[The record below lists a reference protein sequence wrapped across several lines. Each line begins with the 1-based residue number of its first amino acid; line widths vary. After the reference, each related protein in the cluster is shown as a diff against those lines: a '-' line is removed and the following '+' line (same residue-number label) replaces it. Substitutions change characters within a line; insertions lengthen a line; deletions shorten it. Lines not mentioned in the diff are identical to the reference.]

1 MPPRPPLPS
10 GLGSLLL
17 AAVALAASGAPGLR
31 ADPLSKQT
39 EIDFFHDVAS
49 RDLHGFVA
57 RSDGRLVAGP
67 VLAPLAGAAPAELL
81 WCLEPGADGRWLIG
95 TGPDGRLFEASVDL
109 AQRRYTAREV
119 AKLDERQ
126 IFALKRLQNG
136 DILAG
141 TSPKGGLVLLRGG
154 KVQARAGLPAD
165 SIFDLLLVPAAGG
178 PGFALA
184 ATGNPGRIYRVDL
197 AKFAAGGV
205 GAGRL
210 DDGVALAGHGI
221 SLFGEIRD
229 RNVRRLV
236 LLPDGRVAAGSSPA
250 GNVYAFPAAGGPP
263 VLMEENHD
271 AEVTDLLPQPN
282 GDLFATLIFG
292 GGSSEQ
298 RAAGEKPKEQA
309 DLPPPALPEKFAG
322 RSVLMRFPADGFP
335 ELLTARNG
343 KAFYRLAR
351 EGSLVVVA
359 GGEEG
364 DLAAYDLDAQLA
376 LDFPGSE
383 SARLNGL
390 VAVPGSPG
398 RYLVLGNNAP
408 GLALLDFGA
417 ALPRTA
423 ETGTVDLGA
432 PAELGA
438 LRVDRLRNVDEKD
451 LKFEIRTSNGSDERE
466 GWTAWT
472 TLRSSGD
479 GWRGDHLRGRYVK
492 IRISAPAAANLAQ
505 LDHATLYYLPQNHR
519 PKLQDFHL
527 LSPNYELVVPPES
540 PPPTVTTLAQVLQ
553 GKDDSQRKDR
563 LLGAQVVPS
572 PGTQTVFWTVS
583 DPDGDNL
590 VCTFSI
596 RRDGEP
602 NWTNIAVDT
611 RDSYAAFDASHLP
624 DGVYF
629 TRLVAKEAAPR
640 PAADRLSATFE
651 TDDLVIDHT
660 PPRILAA
667 TASRVGDQIVVSVHG
682 RDALSLLDGLE
693 LTFNNGDHAEVEQP
707 ADGIRDGRE
716 ETFTWEEPVARAAG
730 ATAVEVTLYDAAGNG
745 ATQRVALPR

>member
-1 MPPRPPLPS
+1 VPRPPFLFEP
-10 GLGSLLL
+10 GPRLRAALVL
-17 AAVALAASGAPGLR
+17 AALAAAGLR

-39 EIDFFHDVAS
+39 DIDFFRDVAS

-95 TGPDGRLFEASVDL
+95 TGPDGRIFEATADL
-109 AQRRYTAREV
+109 AQRRYTVREV

-126 IFALKRLQNG
+126 VFALRRLPNG
-136 DILAG
+136 EILAG
-141 TSPKGGLVLLRGG
+141 TSPQGGLVLLRGG
-154 KVQARAGLPAD
+154 RTVARAGLPAD
-165 SIFDLLLVPAAGG
+165 SIFDLLLLPAAGG

-197 AKFAAGGV
+197 AKFAAGGAA
-205 GAGRL
+205 AGRL
-210 DDGVALAGHGI
+210 DDAAALAAHGI

-229 RNVRRLV
+229 RNVRRIV
-236 LLPDGRVAAGSSPA
+236 LLADGRVAAGSSPA
-250 GNVYAFPAAGGPP
+250 GNVYAFPAGGGPP
-263 VLMEENHD
+263 VIVEENHD

-292 GGSSEQ
+292 GGASEQ

-309 DLPPPALPEKFAG
+309 DLPPPALPEKFGG

-351 EGSLVVVA
+351 EGRLLVLA

-364 DLAAYDLDAQLA
+364 DLAAYDLDSRLA
-376 LDFPGSE
+376 FDFPGSE

-390 VAVPGSPG
+390 AAVPGSPG

-417 ALPRTA
+417 ALPRSA
-423 ETGTVDLGA
+423 ETGAVDLGV

-466 GWTAWT
+466 GWTDWT

-479 GWRGDHLRGRYVK
+479 GWRADHLRGRYVK
-492 IRISAPAAANLAQ
+492 IRISAPAGANLAQ
-505 LDHATLYYLPQNHR
+505 LDHATLYYLPQNHP

-527 LSPNYELVVPPES
+527 LSPNFELVVPPES
-540 PPPTVTTLAQVLQ
+540 PPPAVTTLAQVLQ

-602 NWTNIAVDT
+602 NWTDIAVDT
-611 RDSYAAFDASHLP
+611 RESYAAFDTSHLP

-629 TRLVAKEAAPR
+629 TRLVAKETAPR

-660 PPRILAA
+660 PPQILAA
-667 TASRVGDQIVVSVHG
+667 TASRVGDQFVVSVHG

-716 ETFTWEEPVARAAG
+716 ETFIWEEPVARAAG
-730 ATAVEVTLYDAAGNG
+730 ATSVEATLYDAAGNG

>member
-210 DDGVALAGHGI
+210 DDGVALAAMA
-221 SLFGEIRD
+221 SASSAKSATAMSAASSCSRT
-229 RNVRRLV
+229 
-236 LLPDGRVAAGSSPA
+236 AGSRRDPRPRAMCTLSRPHRRA
-250 GNVYAFPAAGGPP
+250 ARAHGGKSRRRSHRPAA
-263 VLMEENHD
+263 
-271 AEVTDLLPQPN
+271 QPN

-309 DLPPPALPEKFAG
+309 DLPPPAP
-322 RSVLMRFPADGFP
+322 RRCPP
-335 ELLTARNG
+335 WPQRAR
-343 KAFYRLAR
+343 
-351 EGSLVVVA
+351 
-359 GGEEG
+359 
-364 DLAAYDLDAQLA
+364 
-376 LDFPGSE
+376 P
-383 SARLNGL
+383 
-390 VAVPGSPG
+390 
-398 RYLVLGNNAP
+398 
-408 GLALLDFGA
+408 
-417 ALPRTA
+417 LPR
-423 ETGTVDLGA
+423 
-432 PAELGA
+432 
-438 LRVDRLRNVDEKD
+438 RRL
-451 LKFEIRTSNGSDERE
+451 F
-466 GWTAWT
+466 
-472 TLRSSGD
+472 
-479 GWRGDHLRGRYVK
+479 RGY
-492 IRISAPAAANLAQ
+492 
-505 LDHATLYYLPQNHR
+505 
-519 PKLQDFHL
+519 
-527 LSPNYELVVPPES
+527 
-540 PPPTVTTLAQVLQ
+540 
-553 GKDDSQRKDR
+553 
-563 LLGAQVVPS
+563 
-572 PGTQTVFWTVS
+572 
-583 DPDGDNL
+583 
-590 VCTFSI
+590 
-596 RRDGEP
+596 
-602 NWTNIAVDT
+602 
-611 RDSYAAFDASHLP
+611 
-624 DGVYF
+624 
-629 TRLVAKEAAPR
+629 
-640 PAADRLSATFE
+640 
-651 TDDLVIDHT
+651 
-660 PPRILAA
+660 
-667 TASRVGDQIVVSVHG
+667 
-682 RDALSLLDGLE
+682 
-693 LTFNNGDHAEVEQP
+693 
-707 ADGIRDGRE
+707 
-716 ETFTWEEPVARAAG
+716 
-730 ATAVEVTLYDAAGNG
+730 
-745 ATQRVALPR
+745 